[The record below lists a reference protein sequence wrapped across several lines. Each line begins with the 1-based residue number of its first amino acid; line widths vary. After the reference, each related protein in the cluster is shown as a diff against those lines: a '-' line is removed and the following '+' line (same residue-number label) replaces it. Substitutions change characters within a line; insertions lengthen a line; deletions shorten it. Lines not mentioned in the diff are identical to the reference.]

1 MTHPEAFSL
10 PGYKFKLPPSLWSA
24 GVGGA
29 VSGSGG
35 ASSEDSQA
43 GGKEVGRQG
52 AGERVLWRWAFI
64 SLALR
69 MLEKAE
75 DFITSPPLYSL
86 PARPGWRDKEKVP
99 AERYLK

>member
-1 MTHPEAFSL
+1 M
-10 PGYKFKLPPSLWSA
+10 GQ
-24 GVGGA
+24 VGLGLRIPR
-29 VSGSGG
+29 
-35 ASSEDSQA
+35 QA
-43 GGKEVGRQG
+43 GRRWEGREL
-52 AGERVLWRWAFI
+52 GERVPWRWAFI